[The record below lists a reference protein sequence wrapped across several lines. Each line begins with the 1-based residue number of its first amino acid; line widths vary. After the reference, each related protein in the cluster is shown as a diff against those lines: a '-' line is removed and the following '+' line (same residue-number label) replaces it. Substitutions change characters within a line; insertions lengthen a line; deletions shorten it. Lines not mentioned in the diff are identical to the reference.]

1 MPNANHTV
9 PAYLRHLV
17 ACSVVSP
24 HRLNPLEDVTYP
36 VITQFLLVHLNPPHR
51 FTIYPQM
58 KLMWNPTLSFD
69 ARSEIPDIGLVN
81 FRLDKPFIFRMGIES
96 KMMMPIMA
104 TLPDAAM
111 LENDMDVMAQLHVS
125 FYQAEDQAK
134 AAVRGDHLPRQRPLD
149 YLLFVGPYWTHAM
162 IGPFDDAQLTA
173 RTHKPSASADFDAAV
188 ANMRR
193 LASPALRRKLY
204 CLGSAE
210 SAKKLEEIVASTDNY
225 AMEAMWEAFNY
236 NQQL

>member
-9 PAYLRHLV
+9 PAYLHHLFT
-17 ACSVVSP
+17 CSVVSP

-36 VITQFLLVHLNPPHR
+36 VITHFLLVHLNPPHR

-81 FRLDKPFIFRMGIES
+81 FRLDKPLIFRMGIES

-149 YLLFVGPYWTHAM
+149 YLLFVGPYWSHAM

-173 RTHKPSASADFDAAV
+173 RTHKHSASAAFAAAV

-193 LASPALRRKLY
+193 LASPSLRTKFY
-204 CLGSAE
+204 CLRS
-210 SAKKLEEIVASTDNY
+210 
-225 AMEAMWEAFNY
+225 
-236 NQQL
+236 

>member
-1 MPNANHTV
+1 
-9 PAYLRHLV
+9 
-17 ACSVVSP
+17 
-24 HRLNPLEDVTYP
+24 
-36 VITQFLLVHLNPPHR
+36 
-51 FTIYPQM
+51 
-58 KLMWNPTLSFD
+58 
-69 ARSEIPDIGLVN
+69 
-81 FRLDKPFIFRMGIES
+81 MGIES

-104 TLPDAAM
+104 TLPNAAM

-125 FYQAEDQAK
+125 FYQVEDQAK
-134 AAVRGDHLPRQRPLD
+134 AAVRGDHLPCQRPLN

-173 RTHKPSASADFDAAV
+173 HTHKPSASADFDAAV

-210 SAKKLEEIVASTDNY
+210 SAKKLEEIVVSTDNY
-225 AMEAMWEAFNY
+225 AMEAMWEASNY
-236 NQQL
+236 N